1 MPKYLSGR
9 QKRRPQDQLSD
20 DRYQY
25 LGLDQAEPNLSDP
38 LVGPSPPSGSQYQL
52 VAIPGHPGKRFWVP
66 IGGGLIAGAISVF
79 DEGAIVGTS
88 NSITQLNFVGAAVT
102 ANVEV
107 QSPSGH
113 PGVAAT
119 VTVVP
124 VTVSDNPPST
134 SSAIPGE
141 LWWESDTGDLFVY
154 YDDGNSQQWV
164 MANAGGQGQKGAQGI
179 KGDTGPQGL
188 QGSQGDKGEGEKGQ
202 KGETGSPGDKGIK
215 GEPSTQAGA
224 DGDKGDKGDPSTVPG
239 EKGSIGLKG
248 DKGLKGEPGSGG
260 GGGVTDKISEGNT
273 EAEVVDTGTDGH
285 FKVTT
290 EGVERFR
297 VDQDGKVGI
306 NSDSPKASLDVQEV
320 TSSFPVLLLG
330 GGGNSNGDLTV
341 NAGEHLQTGHFD
353 RDSSTFTERFRI
365 GNKGQLGIAGAN
377 YGTSGQVLASQGNNL
392 PPQWVNASAGQKG
405 DKGSGGAQ
413 VTISENAPA
422 AADSS
427 VGDLWWDSDD
437 SDLHVYYNDGTSSQ
451 WVSVT
456 NSGALKGAKGEPGE
470 KGNQGNKGI
479 KGDSLKGE
487 KGAPGSATKG
497 QKGEPGA
504 DGTDGTSVKG
514 QKGEPGAATKGQ
526 KGAPGSATKGQKGEP
541 GDKGDKG
548 EPGVDGA
555 DGTAAINNNADN
567 YVITGSN
574 TAGELNAES
583 TLTYNGSV
591 LKINSTGQALLTLR
605 TTNNASDR
613 GIAFQNSGNAYVASI
628 NVEDAGGSTGDLVF
642 HVDDSNNTDI
652 SLVEERLR
660 IRKSGALAVNGASN
674 YGTSGQVLTS
684 QGNNPPTWTT
694 PTDNELTNEEV
705 QDIVGAMFSGNT
717 ETNISAT
724 YQDSDGTIDLVATNT
739 TYDLEVIDHGSSTG
753 AGSGNDSIIRLNP
766 STGTNDDV
774 RLIAGTNITLA
785 HSTTNDTIT
794 ISSSNTLTGTITNA
808 NNVLIN
814 TASDDVYKNIV
825 FVDRDVSNGTYDR
838 LRIDSQDDVLAYNP
852 SDNKLRTTNL
862 RVNRIYTSGD
872 SPGSSGQLL
881 TSGGGSGTFTWTNA
895 SSVGTDTFA
904 NGLSFSS
911 GTLTLTL
918 NDSSTLTTTI
928 PLSGITG
935 NFTDLDDTPNNYTG
949 DANKVVVVNGN
960 ADGLTFTNASN
971 VGTDTNYY
979 LTGLS
984 FNTSN
989 GVLTAT
995 VNGASNP
1002 TVDLDGRYAQSSA
1015 GVPLGTIV
1023 MWYGTISNIPSGWS
1037 LCNGTTVNGYATP
1050 DLRNKFVVGAWSDNA
1065 NTEWPNL
1072 PPGDTGGSNVSSL
1085 PEHSHTINN
1094 HTHTINNHTHTINNH
1109 THSFTTDG
1117 DGSHT
1122 HNLLYNH
1129 GAFGGTSGAVTPRSG
1144 NTPVTPG
1151 ISGRVSTASNHTHS
1165 GTTGNPSNR
1174 GTGNPSNRGT
1184 GNPTD
1189 RGTSEEGSAGSKSN
1203 LPPYYALAYIMKTS

>member
-124 VTVSDNPPST
+124 VTVSDNPPNT

-154 YDDGNSQQWV
+154 YDDGNSKQWV

-188 QGSQGDKGEGEKGQ
+188 QGSQGDKGEGQKGQ

-260 GGGVTDKISEGNT
+260 GGGATDKISEGNT

-290 EGVERFR
+290 
-297 VDQDGKVGI
+297 DG
-306 NSDSPKASLDVQEV
+306 A
-320 TSSFPVLLLG
+320 
-330 GGGNSNGDLTV
+330 
-341 NAGEHLQTGHFD
+341 
-353 RDSSTFTERFRI
+353 ERFRI

-583 TLTYNGSV
+583 TLTYDGSV
-591 LKINSTGQALLTLR
+591 LKVNGTGQALLTLR
-605 TTNNASDR
+605 TTDNASDR

-642 HVDDSNNTDI
+642 HVDDSNNTDL

-660 IRKSGALAVNGASN
+660 IRKSGALAVGGATN

-684 QGNNPPTWTT
+684 NGNAAPTWATLGDINT
-694 PTDNELTNEEV
+694 QLEEV

-717 ETNISAT
+717 ETNITAT

-739 TYDLEVIDHGSSTG
+739 TYDLEVIDHQSSTG
-753 AGSGNDSIIRLNP
+753 SGTGNDVKIRLNP

-774 RLIAGTNITLA
+774 RLIAGENIVLA
-785 HSTTNDTIT
+785 HSESNDTIT
-794 ISSSNTLTGTITNA
+794 ISASDTLTGTIDESNATKIITASGATEDNYHNITFVPITTA
-808 NNVLIN
+808 NNSYQTLE
-814 TASDDVYKNIV
+814 
-825 FVDRDVSNGTYDR
+825 
-838 LRIDSQDDVLAYNP
+838 IDSQDNVLAYNP
-852 SDNKLRTTNL
+852 YANKLRTTNL

-872 SPGSSGQLL
+872 SPGTAGQLL
-881 TSGGGSGTFTWTNA
+881 TSGGNNAFTWTNA

-918 NDSSTLTTTI
+918 TDSSTLTTTI

-935 NFTDLDDTPNNYTG
+935 NFTDLDDTPNSLSG
-949 DANKVVVVNGN
+949 QGGKVVRVNTAGN
-960 ADGLTFTNASN
+960 ELEFVSSSS
-971 VGTDTNYY
+971 VGNDTNYY

-1023 MWYGTISNIPSGWS
+1023 IWYGSISNIPSGWS

-1050 DLRNKFVVGAWSDNA
+1050 DLRNKFVVGAWSDGA
-1065 NTEWPNL
+1065 NTNWPNL

-1085 PEHSHTINN
+1085 PAHSHTINN
-1094 HTHTINNHTHTINNH
+1094 HTHTINNHTHSFSATTGSDSH
-1109 THSFTTDG
+1109 THSYNSANHPTGSGPEQNQSGGPEDRTTFNVG
-1117 DGSHT
+1117 KTTGSDSHS
-1122 HNLLYNH
+1122 H
-1129 GAFGGTSGAVTPRSG
+1129 SV
-1144 NTPVTPG
+1144 
-1151 ISGRVSTASNHTHS
+1151 S

-1174 GTGNPSNRGT
+1174 GTGNPS
-1184 GNPTD
+1184 D
-1189 RGTSEEGSAGSKSN
+1189 RGTDSQGSAGSKSN